1 VDRRAFLGA
10 VAINLVAGPLRVE
23 GVSAGKIPRIG
34 FLLNGNRGSVSPERT
49 AFLEGLHELGW
60 IEGQT
65 VVVEYRW
72 TEGNP
77 DRYQPLAAELV
88 HLKVDVIVV
97 SWSPRDPRRAGSHQ
111 HDSYRMCNPGRPG
124 RLGIR
129 EEFRPSGWE
138 PHRARFCGIGSVASA
153 LGGLLGGRCPRM
165 ADYVRGPAATR
176 GAIAAGGG

>member
-23 GVSAGKIPRIG
+23 GVSGGKIPRIG

-88 HLKVDVIVV
+88 SL
-97 SWSPRDPRRAGSHQ
+97 W
-111 HDSYRMCNPGRPG
+111 
-124 RLGIR
+124 
-129 EEFRPSGWE
+129 
-138 PHRARFCGIGSVASA
+138 
-153 LGGLLGGRCPRM
+153 
-165 ADYVRGPAATR
+165 
-176 GAIAAGGG
+176 